1 MKNTTST
8 FRLALLRLPGL
19 KLPLILTSALCLLL
33 LCSFKPHQDDP
44 NNYELE
50 IKALMKSQGY
60 TISTTQFAEISQGN
74 TMYHWKQFSAD
85 LDYAIYAFPEV
96 KGVEDVDIYLYDSDG
111 ETLLR
116 KSVTSGS
123 KYEVLNYTPLLTRD
137 MKIVVKNYKSESAT
151 STYKIKFIVFYK

>member
-1 MKNTTST
+1 MKQTST
-8 FRLALLRLPGL
+8 NTQPRLFRIGL
-19 KLPLILTSALCLLL
+19 TLLL
-33 LCSFKPHQDDP
+33 LSSITFMSSFKKPLDEDP

-50 IKALMKSQGY
+50 IKALMKAQGY

-85 LDYAIYAFPEV
+85 LDYVIYAFPEV
-96 KGVEDVDIYLYDSDG
+96 SGVQDIDIYLYDSDG

-116 KSVTSGS
+116 KSVTSDS
-123 KYEVLNYTPLLTRD
+123 KYEVLKYTPLLTRD
-137 MKIVVKNYKSESAT
+137 MKIVVKNYKSESST